1 MDVSARDRGAATVW
15 SMALVNVLLMVGLV
29 AAAVGALAVTR
40 QRAATVADVAA
51 IAGAQAVAEP
61 CAAAIAVV
69 AANGMT
75 MVSCQRDGVDVVVEV
90 TATAPP
96 AASRLL
102 GLLGRSDPEIR
113 ASARAGPP

>member
-1 MDVSARDRGAATVW
+1 VDVIARDRGAATVW
-15 SMALVNVLLMVGLV
+15 SLALVNVLLLGGLV

-51 IAGAQAVAEP
+51 VAGAQAVVDP
-61 CAAAIAVV
+61 CAEATAVV

-75 MVSCQRDGVDVVVEV
+75 MVSCESDGVDVVVDV
-90 TATAPP
+90 SATAPP
-96 AASRLL
+96 VVSRLL
-102 GLLGRSDPEIR
+102 GLLGRSEPEIR